1 MIAKRISGYCLIAG
15 LVLSSALAQ
24 QVRLVNAFP
33 HISFS
38 EPIDLQN
45 AGDGSGRLFV
55 VEQAGVIKVVPNDS
69 AIMSAATFLDIRSRV
84 LHTQGSELGLLGLA
98 FHPSFSDSG
107 TFFVNYTA
115 PNPRR
120 TVIARFKVSAANPDS
135 AVPSSELIIL
145 EITQPYD
152 NHNAGQ
158 LAFGPD
164 GYLYIATGDGGAGG
178 DPLNVAQDRT
188 SLLGKMLRIDISNPY
203 GGKAY
208 GIPPDNP
215 YVGNQNGFREEI
227 YAYGLRN
234 PWRFSFDTTTQ
245 RLWCGDVGQSA
256 REEIDIIEKGKNYG
270 WRIMEGSICHI
281 PSSGC
286 DTSGLTLPVWD
297 YGRSVGGSI
306 TGGIVYRG
314 SLIPELVGKYVFG
327 DFSSGYLAALT
338 VDGIPSPFVTTLDTL
353 PQFRLTSF
361 GTDESREL
369 YACLHDG
376 SILRIEPAVISS
388 VPLGG
393 LPPRLLHLEQNYPNP
408 FNASTVIRFQVS
420 DFSMVTITIHDIL
433 GRTLSTLVNRQL
445 IAGEHVFKW
454 DAGKLPSGPYFL
466 RLSARTDLGVQMLER
481 RMLLL
486 R

>member
-1 MIAKRISGYCLIAG
+1 MIASRIPGYLFIAG

-33 HISFS
+33 HVSFS

-45 AGDGSGRLFV
+45 AGDGSDRLFI
-55 VEQAGVIKVVPNDS
+55 VEQAGIIKVVPNDS
-69 AIMSAATFLDIRSRV
+69 TAMSAATFLDIRDRV
-84 LHTQGSELGLLGLA
+84 LYTQGGELGLLGLA

-120 TVIARFKVSAANPDS
+120 TVIARFTVSAANPDS
-135 AVPSSELIIL
+135 AVQSSELIIL
-145 EITQPYD
+145 EIGQPYD

-178 DPLNVAQDRT
+178 DPQNVAQDRT
-188 SLLGKMLRIDISNPY
+188 SLLGKMLRIDIDNPA
-203 GGKAY
+203 GGSAY

-215 YVGNQNGFREEI
+215 YVGNQGGFHEEI

-234 PWRFSFDTTTQ
+234 PWRFSFDAPTQ

-270 WRIMEGSICHI
+270 WKIMEGTVCHF

-297 YGRSVGGSI
+297 YDRSVGGSI

-327 DFSSGYLAALT
+327 DFSSGYVAALT
-338 VDGIPSPFVTTLDTL
+338 VDGIPSPFVTSLDTL
-353 PQFRLTSF
+353 PQFRLSSF
-361 GTDESREL
+361 GADESKEL
-369 YACLHDG
+369 YVCLHDG
-376 SILRIEPAVISS
+376 SILRFEPAVISS
-388 VPLGG
+388 VRLGKSS
-393 LPPRLLHLEQNYPNP
+393 PRILDLEQNYPNP

-420 DFSMVTITIHDIL
+420 DVSMVQITIHDVL
-433 GRTLSTLVNRQL
+433 GRTLSTIVNREL
-445 IAGEHVFKW
+445 FPGEHMFNW
-454 DAGKLPSGPYFL
+454 DAGRLPSGLYFL
-466 RLSARTDLGVQMLER
+466 RLSARTEFDVQTLER